1 MKVLLSPAKSLD
13 FDANLPTQ
21 KSTISQFVDET
32 NHLVEILQ
40 TKSKNDIAQ
49 LMSISDN
56 LAGLNYDRF
65 QEFDMNADTS
75 KARPAIF
82 TFNGD
87 VYDGFDAS
95 SLSAD
100 HLDFMQDTI
109 RILSGLYGLLRPLDK
124 IQAYRLEMGTSL
136 KVGQSKDL
144 YDFWQERITHQL
156 QEELA
161 DDEILVNLASQEYA
175 KSVNFLAIDQDVIQP
190 QFKDLKNGKL
200 KTIPFYAKKA
210 RGMMARFIVD
220 HQITYKNQLKN
231 FNYADYAFSEE
242 LTEKAEKPVFIR

>member
-13 FDANLPTQ
+13 LDSQLPTQ
-21 KSTISQFVDET
+21 KATTPVFT
-32 NHLVEILQ
+32 NEIKTLVNEL
-40 TKSKNDIAQ
+40 KDRSKNDLAS
-49 LMSISDN
+49 LMSLSDK
-56 LAGLNYDRF
+56 LAELNYDRF
-65 QEFDMNADTS
+65 QEFAMNADTS

-87 VYDGFDAS
+87 VYDGFDVS

-109 RILSGLYGLLRPLDK
+109 RILSGLYGVLRPLDK

-144 YDFWQERITHQL
+144 YDFWQEKITHQL
-156 QEELA
+156 QEELS

-175 KSVNFLAIDQDVIQP
+175 KSVHFKAIDQDVIQP

-220 HQITYKNQLKN
+220 HKITDKDQLKDFKYGDYN
-231 FNYADYAFSEE
+231 FSNEH
-242 LTEKAEKPVFIR
+242 TEKLEEPVFIR

>member
-21 KSTISQFVDET
+21 KSTIPQFADET
-32 NHLVEILQ
+32 NHLVEVLQ
-40 TKSKNDIAQ
+40 TKSKNDISQ

-56 LAGLNYDRF
+56 LAKLNYDRF
-65 QEFDMNADTS
+65 QEFDTNADSS

-87 VYDGFDAS
+87 VYDGFDAF

-100 HLDFMQDTI
+100 HIDFMQDTI
-109 RILSGLYGLLRPLDK
+109 RILSGLYGVLRPLDK

-144 YDFWQERITHQL
+144 YDFWQEKITHQL
-156 QEELA
+156 QEELS
-161 DDEILVNLASQEYA
+161 DDEIIVNLASQEYA
-175 KSVNFLAIDQDVIQP
+175 KSVNFKAIDQDVIQP

-210 RGMMARFIVD
+210 RGMMARFIVEHKVSD
-220 HQITYKNQLKN
+220 KDQLES
-231 FNYADYAFSEE
+231 FNYADYTFSKEH
-242 LTEKAEKPVFIR
+242 TEKAEEPIFIR

>member
-13 FDANLPTQ
+13 LDTDLPVER
-21 KSTISQFVDET
+21 STLPQFAKEADQ
-32 NHLVEILQ
+32 LVEVLK
-40 TKSKNDIAQ
+40 TRSKNQLAQ

-56 LAGLNYDRF
+56 LAKLNYDRF
-65 QEFDMNADTS
+65 QEFDTNADSS

-87 VYDGFDAS
+87 VYDGFDAFS
-95 SLSAD
+95 IPAD

-109 RILSGLYGLLRPLDK
+109 RILSGIYGILKPLDK
-124 IQAYRLEMGTSL
+124 MQAYRLEMGTQL
-136 KVGQSKDL
+136 KVGQSKNL
-144 YDFWQERITHQL
+144 YEFWQEKITNQL
-156 QEELA
+156 KKELA
-161 DDEILVNLASQEYA
+161 QDEVVVNLASQEYA
-175 KSVNFLAIDQDVIQP
+175 KSVNFKAIDQDVIQP

-220 HQITYKNQLKN
+220 HQITYKDQLKN

-242 LTEKAEKPVFIR
+242 QTEKAEKPVFIR